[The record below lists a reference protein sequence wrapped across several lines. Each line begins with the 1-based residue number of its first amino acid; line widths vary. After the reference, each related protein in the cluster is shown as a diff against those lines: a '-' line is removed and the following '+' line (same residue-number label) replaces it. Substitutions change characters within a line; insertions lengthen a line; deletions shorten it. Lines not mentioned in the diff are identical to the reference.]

1 LHENVCTTIL
11 VYTLQRTIRKRVHNE
26 ETMGIGIR
34 EAREAL
40 PSLIK
45 RAALAGEDIQVG
57 ARGVDEVTLVA
68 TGKYRRLNDELTK
81 LRSEV
86 VALRMQMAARPGSG
100 TFDQGEPFSGLQSA
114 LEAGLL
120 DVTPSEPR
128 RARRVIPGYSA
139 FGSHGREE
147 RIRIGARGNAEPE
160 RRRQSPRA

>member
-1 LHENVCTTIL
+1 LQEIVCMIIL
-11 VYTLQRTIRKRVHNE
+11 VYTLQREARKRVHIE

-86 VALRMQMAARPGSG
+86 VALRTQVAGRPKGEMSALS
-100 TFDQGEPFSGLQSA
+100 EPFSGLQRA

-120 DVTPSEPR
+120 DTTLSEPR

-139 FGSHGREE
+139 FGSHGRED
-147 RIRIGARGNAEPE
+147 RIQIGSRGSVQPE
-160 RRRQSPRA
+160 RRRRSPRA